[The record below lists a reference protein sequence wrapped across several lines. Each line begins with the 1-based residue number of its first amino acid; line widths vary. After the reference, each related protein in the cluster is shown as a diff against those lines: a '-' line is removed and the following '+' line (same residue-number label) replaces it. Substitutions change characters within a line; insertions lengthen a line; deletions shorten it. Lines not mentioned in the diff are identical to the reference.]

1 MKLESLDLFTE
12 NGHPSRLFTNIEFD
26 LIFPRKMPLACQGK
40 VLEVLLLDLMEAIFV
55 VFRLCE

>member
-1 MKLESLDLFTE
+1 MDIHL
-12 NGHPSRLFTNIEFD
+12 GFTNIEFD
-26 LIFPRKMPLACQGK
+26 LIFPRKMRLACQGK